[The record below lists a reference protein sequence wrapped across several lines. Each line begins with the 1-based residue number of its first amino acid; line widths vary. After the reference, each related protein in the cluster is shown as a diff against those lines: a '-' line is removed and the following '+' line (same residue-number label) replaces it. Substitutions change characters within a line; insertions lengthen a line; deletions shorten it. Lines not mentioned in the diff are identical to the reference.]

1 MSRSRP
7 LYQLQQIDSEID
19 KSLKRIR
26 EINNLLAD
34 DTALQKMAQNEEDL
48 RKKFEE
54 QRHKLRAAED
64 QVEDQE
70 FKIERN
76 KKKLYGGAVTN
87 PKELEDLQMESESL
101 QEYLHVLE
109 DRQLEE
115 MLAHEQ
121 AQQAHQAA
129 QETLEDV
136 QQDWEENTRRW
147 LKEKASLEQR
157 IDQLRAKRQ
166 AHIRNIPEEDLG
178 LYERLRQSSGGV
190 AVAILE
196 NRSCQ
201 ACGSQVPSGLA
212 QQAGTPS
219 LLAQC
224 STCGRI
230 LHTR

>member
-26 EINNLLAD
+26 EINQLLAD
-34 DTALQKMAQNEEDL
+34 DAVLQKGAQKEEDL

-54 QRHKLRAAED
+54 QRRKLQAAED

-76 KKKLYGGAVTN
+76 KKKLYGGTVTN

-115 MLAHEQ
+115 MLAYEQ

-129 QETLEDV
+129 QETLDDV
-136 QQDWEENTRRW
+136 QQDWEEKTRRW
-147 LKEKASLEQR
+147 TKEKAALKQR
-157 IDQLRAKRQ
+157 IEQLRAKRQ
-166 AHIRNIPEEDLG
+166 AHIRNIPEEDLS

-190 AVAILE
+190 AVAVLE
-196 NRSCQ
+196 KRSCQ